1 MKKQIYLAGALTCY
15 NDNPDELRKAMRG
28 RDEATVWFEV
38 NADAFKCFNPSYNF
52 QPGSY
57 DFEAEYRAMQYD
69 LQKVEE
75 SSVLLLNLK
84 DFKNSV
90 GSSDEV
96 FNAFQHKIPV
106 IGFLEPN
113 KNLYNSKDD
122 IEKLVHPWK
131 RIQISKIFYCQNAME
146 RAMEHIVDFYS

>member
-1 MKKQIYLAGALTCY
+1 MKQQFG
-15 NDNPDELRKAMRG
+15 
-28 RDEATVWFEV
+28 
-38 NADAFKCFNPSYNF
+38 
-52 QPGSY
+52 
-57 DFEAEYRAMQYD
+57 MQYD

-106 IGFLEPN
+106 IGFLEPT